1 MPTDS
6 ACESVVGLATSG
18 SDDIASLGESGEE
31 GTYLND
37 ADVPY
42 TVQTQDASLAKL
54 LIILETV
61 LTEIELRQ
69 KLEREPAQA
78 SDNA

>member
-6 ACESVVGLATSG
+6 ACESAVGLATSC
-18 SDDIASLGESGEE
+18 SDDIASFGESREE
-31 GTYLND
+31 VAYLND
-37 ADVPY
+37 SDVPY

-69 KLEREPAQA
+69 KREQQPSEGQ
-78 SDNA
+78 DNA